1 MVILARY
8 YAHRRSSTCTT
19 PSFSRTPVKR
29 PSLGKQGIV
38 RNQQLGFNSRKV
50 SLLEYKQC
58 PKVCEMKSHQSNGKK
73 IWVGMFLSFYFEL
86 LSVIAFSKTKLNCVV
101 VADLQRQQV
110 ITDDNFRLRF
120 KMFICSAIHIQE
132 SLSHLELIRAF
143 FHFPQTSIL
152 LPFRNH
158 IFFTFLG
165 TQKTNYARPHLSIR
179 TVQPLLSGH
188 PQGKRE
194 SSAISTRLNSTNI
207 NLFKYKQ
214 CLEAI
219 TVTVTFFIYISPHEN
234 TVSLKMTTDLSFCL
248 IIQLRGLVTSC
259 QNLQ

>member
-132 SLSHLELIRAF
+132 SLSPLKQRRAQMKSRKFNPRRDSDKQTIPWATSLRATYGTTALENSYTRYSA
-143 FHFPQTSIL
+143 
-152 LPFRNH
+152 
-158 IFFTFLG
+158 
-165 TQKTNYARPHLSIR
+165 TNF
-179 TVQPLLSGH
+179 
-188 PQGKRE
+188 
-194 SSAISTRLNSTNI
+194 AI
-207 NLFKYKQ
+207 
-214 CLEAI
+214 
-219 TVTVTFFIYISPHEN
+219 
-234 TVSLKMTTDLSFCL
+234 
-248 IIQLRGLVTSC
+248 
-259 QNLQ
+259 